1 MANQAFWW
9 AFLIGRFVMFS
20 QALHYQDLR
29 PNAWLWRAAR
39 HMMHHD
45 ALLKKPAKGFGRS
58 NMKNKPKATPD
69 VIIEWSPEMRRLIKY
84 VKEQA

>member
-1 MANQAFWW
+1 
-9 AFLIGRFVMFS
+9 MFS

-29 PNAWLWRAAR
+29 PNAWLYQDLRPNAWLWRAAH
-39 HMMHHD
+39 HMMHQD

-58 NMKNKPKATPD
+58 NMRNKPKATPD

-84 VKEQA
+84 AKEQAQ

>member
-1 MANQAFWW
+1 
-9 AFLIGRFVMFS
+9 MFS

-45 ALLKKPAKGFGRS
+45 VLFKKPVKGFGGSKLR
-58 NMKNKPKATPD
+58 NKPQAKPD